1 MANPPYPLHA
11 LRGDRWGSWGLM
23 FPRVD
28 GYEPVPTTLDFC
40 VMPVQS
46 GRKQVLLRL
55 QRGTGEPALGRAPGR
70 ARAKRTCCRA
80 AAGTACSCHLGG
92 RRSACSLM
100 WAWTSGSARRRPAPH
115 AAGKSITRSTRH
127 DVRRGKGQSLHRSI
141 GEPPTPRPK
150 NASRENARAQG
161 GPRPRGRPQDAHP
174 EWTRAQRPH
183 SLSPRRHT
191 IAWGAPVRPANDRR
205 TWS

>member
-11 LRGDRWGSWGLM
+11 LRGDRWGSWG

-55 QRGTGEPALGRAPGR
+55 QRGTGEPALGRA
-70 ARAKRTCCRA
+70 RAKRTCCRA

-100 WAWTSGSARRRPAPH
+100 WAWSSGSARRRPAPH
-115 AAGKSITRSTRH
+115 AARRKVTHEVNTSRRPTGEGAKPPPVHWGTTH
-127 DVRRGKGQSLHRSI
+127 PALKTRRGKTH
-141 GEPPTPRPK
+141 
-150 NASRENARAQG
+150 
-161 GPRPRGRPQDAHP
+161 GPRGALVRGVGPKMPNP
-174 EWTRAQRPH
+174 EWTRAQRPQ
-183 SLSPRRHT
+183 LKPQRHT
-191 IAWGAPVRPANDRR
+191 G
-205 TWS
+205 

>member
-11 LRGDRWGSWGLM
+11 LRGDRWGSWG

-55 QRGTGEPALGRAPGR
+55 QRGTGEPALGR

-115 AAGKSITRSTRH
+115 AARRKVTHEVNTSRRPTGEGANGKASTGPLGNH
-127 DVRRGKGQSLHRSI
+127 
-141 GEPPTPRPK
+141 PPRPK

-161 GPRPRGRPQDAHP
+161 GPRPRGRPQDAQS
-174 EWTRAQRPH
+174 RVDA
-183 SLSPRRHT
+183 SP
-191 IAWGAPVRPANDRR
+191 AAPA
-205 TWS
+205 